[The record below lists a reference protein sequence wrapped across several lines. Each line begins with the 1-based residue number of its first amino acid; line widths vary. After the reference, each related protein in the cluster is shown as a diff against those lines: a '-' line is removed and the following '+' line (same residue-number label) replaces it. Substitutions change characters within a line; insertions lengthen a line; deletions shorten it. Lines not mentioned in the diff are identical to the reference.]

1 MRPGAAAVF
10 PGEADS
16 PPPPQTDTLVCV
28 DDPNPCAESETITEA
43 ICILGYD

>member
-1 MRPGAAAVF
+1 MRPGAAVVF

-28 DDPNPCAESETITEA
+28 DDPNPCAEPETITEA